1 MADLILGFVIGFG
14 SGGALIWFCK
24 TQIQSMVI
32 GVNALSAKL
41 HAEANALVADVTPV
55 VAAAKTAVAP
65 AAPVAPAVTTKSS

>member
-41 HAEANALVADVTPV
+41 HAEADALVAAVKP
-55 VAAAKTAVAP
+55 AATP
-65 AAPVAPAVTTKSS
+65 AAPAPTITTKSS